1 MRFTYPVTLEAEP
14 EGGFTVT
21 FEDVPGA
28 ITFGQDRAEALSHAA
43 GALIS
48 MLSAMVDAGQAL
60 PAPSPGRGRPL
71 VTVTAIEAVKLA
83 LNEAM
88 RTRGMSNTAMA
99 AALCSDEKAIR
110 RLRDVLQPSKMS
122 ELERA
127 LAALGKRVVL
137 EVRNAAA

>member
-1 MRFTYPVTLEAEP
+1 MRFTYPATLEAEP

-43 GALIS
+43 EALIS

-60 PAPSPGRGRPL
+60 PAPSPGRGRPF
-71 VTVTAIEAVKLA
+71 VAVTAIEAVKLA
-83 LNEAM
+83 LNEAL

-99 AALCSDEKAIR
+99 AALGSDEKAIR
-110 RLRDVLQPSKMS
+110 RLRDVLHPSKMS

-137 EVRNAAA
+137 EVRDAAA

>member
-1 MRFTYPVTLEAEP
+1 MRFTYPATLEAEP

-43 GALIS
+43 DALIS

-71 VTVTAIEAVKLA
+71 VAVTAIEAVKLA

-99 AALCSDEKAIR
+99 AAIGSDEKAIR
-110 RLRDVLQPSKMS
+110 RLRDVLHPSKMS

-137 EVRNAAA
+137 EVRDAAA